1 MSDQLP
7 DIEEIDGGPLRAAE
21 NRALRLLLEKERA
34 RERLVRK
41 IKFWIPLM
49 TAGTTG
55 IVAAHQ
61 SGFIDWLAGLIVR
74 MKQ

>member
-1 MSDQLP
+1 MSDDLP
-7 DIEEIDGGPLRAAE
+7 DIDDIDGSPLRAGE
-21 NRALRLLLEKERA
+21 TRALRLLLEKERA

-41 IKFWIPLM
+41 IKFWIPVM

-55 IVAAHQ
+55 MVAAHQ
-61 SGFIDWLAGLIVR
+61 SGFIDWIAGMIVR